1 MIQKLGYYRQTP
13 NPPLFHTL
21 GKINKPRLVT
31 ELNYF
36 RLRNTE
42 SGESSIGDGGS
53 GPCCA
58 KNPTQKNVPK
68 TPPRKKPV

>member
-42 SGESSIGDGGS
+42 SGEDLSPEMRSSLLLRHES
-53 GPCCA
+53 
-58 KNPTQKNVPK
+58 
-68 TPPRKKPV
+68 

>member
-1 MIQKLGYYRQTP
+1 MKIFHDIDLNNNKIINSSGIDMNNHKIEKLSDAT
-13 NPPLFHTL
+13 
-21 GKINKPRLVT
+21 
-31 ELNYF
+31 
-36 RLRNTE
+36 NTDDAI
-42 SGESSIGDGGS
+42 SSIGDGGS